1 MNTHWR
7 VGITRDILD
16 SRGEPAFGRA
26 ALAELDRASEIAWE
40 YLPEVVPA
48 ITPEHAARYD
58 ALYVNAARVPATAV
72 ASADCRLRVVARHGV
87 GYDTVDIPAMTAAG
101 VMVTHTPSAMPRPV
115 ATIALTYILAL
126 AGKLM
131 LKDRLIRT
139 GRWRERND
147 HMGVGLT
154 GTTLGVIG
162 SARASWRE

>member
-26 ALAELDRASEIAWE
+26 ALAELDRASAIAWE

-48 ITPEHAARYD
+48 ITPEHAAQYD

-72 ASADCRLRVVARHGV
+72 ARADCRLGVVARHGV

-101 VMVTHTPSAMPRPV
+101 VLVTHTPSAMPRPSPRPAPV
-115 ATIALTYILAL
+115 TMAT
-126 AGKLM
+126 
-131 LKDRLIRT
+131 R
-139 GRWRERND
+139 
-147 HMGVGLT
+147 
-154 GTTLGVIG
+154 GTRRRI
-162 SARASWRE
+162 SASRRSTSSAT

>member
-1 MNTHWR
+1 MNTRWR

-48 ITPEHAARYD
+48 ITPEHAAQYD

-72 ASADCRLRVVARHGV
+72 ARADCRLRVVARHGV
-87 GYDTVDIPAMTAAG
+87 GYDTVDIPAMTVAG
-101 VMVTHTPSAMPRPV
+101 VLVTHTPSAMPRPV

-131 LKDRLIRT
+131 LKDRLTRT
-139 GRWRERND
+139 GRWRE
-147 HMGVGLT
+147 
-154 GTTLGVIG
+154 
-162 SARASWRE
+162 